1 MTGDTASLL
10 ETHVIGART
19 HHWVVRCSTDD
30 RRDWLTRAPVCAAL
44 GQHQIAHVGVAE
56 ASSPYR
62 MVRTR
67 QSGTYLLACF
77 GGEGRILVDG
87 RWQRC
92 RAGTACLLPPH
103 ILNAFQAVPG
113 SVWKFCWVRY
123 QQLPEQRPIAANAS
137 PVLAKF
143 DATPLRSALLGLH
156 AECEG
161 PASPAA
167 IHHWVELV
175 QTYVLRFARPR
186 PVDDRLWRVWEKVA
200 AALGE
205 EWSLQRLAREAHVSG
220 EHLRR
225 LCRGQI
231 GRSPMHQVTYL
242 RMKKAADLLATT
254 SDKIETIAQ
263 AVGYQ
268 NPFVFSNTFKKWIGW
283 RPSEH
288 RQQRGRTG
296 GWRA

>member
-1 MTGDTASLL
+1 MIEDAASFS

-19 HHWVVRCSTDD
+19 RHWVVRGSTND
-30 RRDWLTRAPVCAAL
+30 RREWLVKAPVCAAL

-56 ASSPYR
+56 AMSPYR

-87 RWQRC
+87 RWQCC

-113 SVWKFCWVRY
+113 STWKFCWVRY
-123 QQLPEQRPIAANAS
+123 QQLPEQQPIAANGS

-143 DATPLRSALLGLH
+143 DAMPLRAALLGLH
-156 AECEG
+156 AECSG
-161 PASPAA
+161 AALPAA

-175 QTYVLRFARPR
+175 QTYVLRFAQPWT
-186 PVDDRLWRVWEKVA
+186 VDDRLWKVWEKVA
-200 AALGE
+200 GALDE
-205 EWSLQRLAREAHVSG
+205 KWSLQRLAREAHVSG

-225 LCRGQI
+225 LCRGQL

-254 SDKIETIAQ
+254 SDKIETIAR

-288 RQQRGRTG
+288 RQQRAG
-296 GWRA
+296 